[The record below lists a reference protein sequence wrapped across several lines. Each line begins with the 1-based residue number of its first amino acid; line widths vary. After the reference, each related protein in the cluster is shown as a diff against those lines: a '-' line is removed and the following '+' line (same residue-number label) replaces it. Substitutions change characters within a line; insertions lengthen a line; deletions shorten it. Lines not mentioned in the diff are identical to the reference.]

1 MRRKYIV
8 IDGWFG
14 VSAICFPECIPH
26 KTVFA
31 GLSGEADVE
40 SVAGGIPVTRV
51 LGAGFYKVADGI
63 VFCYDKSI
71 GLGVASRGAEDAK
84 VIAKQ
89 LMEDG
94 G

>member
-40 SVAGGIPVTRV
+40 V